1 MSSDARREAIENLS
15 ETLAGVSEALG
26 DMCQDLL
33 LDALHGATD
42 SVRVEKEVQKARRA
56 VAKAEQILRGLS
68 RPTDD

>member
-15 ETLAGVSEALG
+15 ETLAGVSETLG

-33 LDALHGATD
+33 LDALQGSTD
-42 SVRVEKEVQKARRA
+42 SVRVEKEIQKARRA
-56 VAKAEQILRGLS
+56 VAKAEQVLRGLS